1 MTLTASGTGRSA
13 GAGECMRTR
22 NSCAAF
28 VALLTIGAM
37 LAIQAQ
43 ESSRPVRLNK
53 LAALLDED
61 KVAFGINVNFGGIG
75 DEALDAITHSANEDI
90 DLVMYDMEH
99 SPSDVRSLRT
109 YMQFLLD
116 PGAIAR
122 AGHLSVSKTVIVRIP
137 AYGRELDRNT
147 WMVKNVLDAGAH
159 GIVFPHI
166 ETPEQAITAIRAMRY
181 PQKPGVRDFE
191 PDGIRGSG
199 NAVAARYWGLSSA
212 DYMARSDIWRLDPN
226 GNLIPWF
233 IIENKL
239 GVENVREI
247 GRQLKARNIGAVL
260 WAGTGDLSAS
270 YTGDQ
275 AAVARAVDT
284 ILAAGKEFG
293 LPVAMNGTA
302 NLKQRIAQG
311 ARIFMGG
318 VTPQLRKEAG
328 R

>member
-1 MTLTASGTGRSA
+1 MAQPITRHAYPQTLSD
-13 GAGECMRTR
+13 
-22 NSCAAF
+22 AAF
-28 VALLTIGAM
+28 RQLV
-37 LAIQAQ
+37 
-43 ESSRPVRLNK
+43 
-53 LAALLDED
+53 D
-61 KVAFGINVNFGGIG
+61 G
-75 DEALDAITHSANEDI
+75 D
-90 DLVMYDMEH
+90 
-99 SPSDVRSLRT
+99 PSDK
-109 YMQFLLD
+109 D
-116 PGAIAR
+116 PTHKPQDGVFTGPIQVGEMAW
-122 AGHLSVSKTVIVRIP
+122 VI
-137 AYGRELDRNT
+137 
-147 WMVKNVLDAGAH
+147 
-159 GIVFPHI
+159 
-166 ETPEQAITAIRAMRY
+166 
-181 PQKPGVRDFE
+181 
-191 PDGIRGSG
+191 
-199 NAVAARYWGLSSA
+199 SSA